1 MKDKKLSV
9 RVGVGEWIEG
19 ELDRHNSIT
28 SLQAKKGR
36 RPLFSF
42 QFTENEEQ
50 GHFGAAKTVKLE
62 EIGYMGKLPCPE
74 RGDRGHGPSSN
85 RKESSLLCQV
95 DTEGA
100 TRVLIISD
108 EVTGTHINDETLV
121 RCYLANIRKEISD
134 EEKRHV
140 DIDAL
145 NKTLAVLAGGI
156 DPTSSPKDETKV
168 DLGNDARSI
177 PLSPIDERMSNPS
190 HCDADDSLSRS
201 LADSEAIESELQDI
215 VDYDEGK
222 LQMKCSLLSIV
233 PKNVPTIILL

>member
-1 MKDKKLSV
+1 
-9 RVGVGEWIEG
+9 
-19 ELDRHNSIT
+19 
-28 SLQAKKGR
+28 
-36 RPLFSF
+36 
-42 QFTENEEQ
+42 
-50 GHFGAAKTVKLE
+50 
-62 EIGYMGKLPCPE
+62 MGKLPCPE

-108 EVTGTHINDETLV
+108 EVTGTQINDETLV

-134 EEKRHV
+134 EEKRHA
-140 DIDAL
+140 DIDA
-145 NKTLAVLAGGI
+145 LAGGI

-190 HCDADDSLSRS
+190 HCDADDSLPRS

-233 PKNVPTIILL
+233 PKNVPIIILL